1 MNGWTKDEEWH
12 GNPKLGYDSWH
23 KVFKNHL
30 KGNRKTKVYVFGK
43 DEHWRFCVDDG
54 PNGDFSYTG
63 YRPDCPT
70 AQALMNRI
78 DNPEPGDQALF
89 H

>member
-30 KGNRKTKVYVFGK
+30 KGNRKTKVYV
-43 DEHWRFCVDDG
+43 
-54 PNGDFSYTG
+54 
-63 YRPDCPT
+63 
-70 AQALMNRI
+70 
-78 DNPEPGDQALF
+78 
-89 H
+89 